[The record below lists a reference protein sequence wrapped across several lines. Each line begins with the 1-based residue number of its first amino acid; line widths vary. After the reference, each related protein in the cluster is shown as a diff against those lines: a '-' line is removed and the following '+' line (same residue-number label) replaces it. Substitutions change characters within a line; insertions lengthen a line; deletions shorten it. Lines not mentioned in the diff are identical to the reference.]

1 MKTSPFTRFFNPKSF
16 KSYHTNRNLQGS
28 KIPEPPAGQKWK
40 EVRHDNKVTWLACWI
55 ENVQGGYKYT
65 MLGANSRIKGE
76 KDWMKYEKARELKKH
91 IRTIREDYEVSLC
104 FLYKLTYEL

>member
-1 MKTSPFTRFFNPKSF
+1 
-16 KSYHTNRNLQGS
+16 
-28 KIPEPPAGQKWK
+28 
-40 EVRHDNKVTWLACWI
+40 
-55 ENVQGGYKYT
+55 